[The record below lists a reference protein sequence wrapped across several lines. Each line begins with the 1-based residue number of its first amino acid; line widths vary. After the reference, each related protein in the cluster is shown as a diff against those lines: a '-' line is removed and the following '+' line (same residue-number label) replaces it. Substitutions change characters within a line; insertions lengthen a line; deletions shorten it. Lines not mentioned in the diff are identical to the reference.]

1 MLRGGAKLESGDKT
15 LRAGDE
21 LVITAE
27 PKDAAKHELASLKV
41 NGADFESG
49 KTFTVG
55 AGDVTVEAK
64 FKEKA
69 VAPVLYTLSYTDPAE
84 GTITVLRGGAKL
96 ESGDKTLRAGDE
108 LVITAE
114 PKDAAKHELASLK
127 VNGADFESGKT
138 FTVGAGDVTVE
149 AKFKEKAVAPVLYTL
164 SYTDPAE
171 GTITVLRGG
180 AKLESGDKTLRAGDE
195 LVITAEPKDAAKHE
209 LASLKVNGADFES
222 GKTFTVGAEDV
233 TVEAT
238 FKPVVYTTLTIIQ
251 TGEGMLKVLRGNEE
265 LMNGEKLRKGDKL
278 VIEAKPNS
286 SDYKLVTLNVN
297 GTPFAS
303 GSTYTVG
310 DQNVRVEVVFDKST
324 AVESVLLAGVAATPN
339 PCGARLT
346 LRGASAAVQW
356 KVYTVQGQLVARG
369 VSAGEGEIE
378 IATAGWIPGVYYVR
392 LEATDGV
399 RVLPVVKE

>member
-1 MLRGGAKLESGDKT
+1 M
-15 LRAGDE
+15 
-21 LVITAE
+21 
-27 PKDAAKHELASLKV
+27 
-41 NGADFESG
+41 
-49 KTFTVG
+49 
-55 AGDVTVEAK
+55 
-64 FKEKA
+64 
-69 VAPVLYTLSYTDPAE
+69 APVLYTLSYTDPAE

-96 ESGDKTLRAGDE
+96 ESGDKTLREGDE
-108 LVITAE
+108 LVITAA
-114 PKDAAKHELASLK
+114 PKDATKHELESLK
-127 VNGADFESGKT
+127 VNGAPFESGAT
-138 FTVGAGDVTVE
+138 FTVGAEDVKVE
-149 AKFKEKAVAPVLYTL
+149 ATFKEKAVAPVLYTL
-164 SYTDPAE
+164 
-171 GTITVLRGG
+171 
-180 AKLESGDKTLRAGDE
+180 
-195 LVITAEPKDAAKHE
+195 
-209 LASLKVNGADFES
+209 
-222 GKTFTVGAEDV
+222 
-233 TVEAT
+233 
-238 FKPVVYTTLTIIQ
+238 TTSQ

-265 LMNGEKLRKGDKL
+265 LMNGEKLQKGDKL

-286 SDYKLVTLNVN
+286 IDYKLVTLNVN

-356 KVYTVQGQLVARG
+356 EVYTVQGQLVARG